1 MLDLNEVTNYYSEK
15 FKGADYNFNYKI
27 KSLRLHYLFYSLAPV
42 PRLVFP
48 IGTSDSEK
56 QNQQI
61 EHARIYN
68 SNTFDP
74 KTDKPYASKVTF
86 LLKQG
91 DVTIPLHSVL
101 LNAQALT
108 LMMDL
113 TPFLGDTILD
123 ETNLLQI
130 EVSHIKDTDL
140 LILRGAYT
148 GNSTYTFNTGVQT
161 YHHTFD

>member
-1 MLDLNEVTNYYSEK
+1 M
-15 FKGADYNFNYKI
+15 FN
-27 KSLRLHYLFYSLAPV
+27 SLAPV

-68 SNTFDP
+68 SIVTEP
-74 KTDKPYASKVTF
+74 KTNKYYASKVTF
-86 LLKQG
+86 YLVQG
-91 DVTIPLHSVL
+91 EDTISLHSVL

-108 LMMDL
+108 LTMNL
-113 TPFLGDTILD
+113 TQFLGDTILD
-123 ETNLLQI
+123 ETNLLQVA
-130 EVSHIKDTDL
+130 VSHIEDIDSL
-140 LILRGAYT
+140 VINGAYT
-148 GNSTYTFNTGVQT
+148 GEVTYTFDTGVQT